1 MSGPKL
7 FEKEDPKEE
16 LRGDAIIV
24 TLIGIMVLAEWVLY
38 NVRSPFI
45 ALFAIIGNVLE
56 NIFRS
61 VSDNTSNFSL
71 DFISFSS
78 LIV

>member
-16 LRGDAIIV
+16 LRGVAIIV
-24 TLIGIMVLAEWVLY
+24 TFIGIMVLAEWVLY

-45 ALFAIIGNVLE
+45 ALFAIIG
-56 NIFRS
+56 
-61 VSDNTSNFSL
+61 
-71 DFISFSS
+71 
-78 LIV
+78 

>member
-16 LRGDAIIV
+16 LRGVAIIV
-24 TLIGIMVLAEWVLY
+24 TIIGITVLAEWVLC
-38 NVRSPFI
+38 NVQGPFI

-56 NIFRS
+56 NIFRN
-61 VSDNTSNFSL
+61 VSLPAILAIIF
-71 DFISFSS
+71 F
-78 LIV
+78 